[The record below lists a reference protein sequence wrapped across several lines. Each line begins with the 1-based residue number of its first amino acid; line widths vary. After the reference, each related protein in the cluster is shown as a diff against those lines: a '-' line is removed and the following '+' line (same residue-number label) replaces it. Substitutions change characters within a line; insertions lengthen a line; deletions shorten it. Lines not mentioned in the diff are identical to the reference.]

1 MNKKLLA
8 IGLVVCGVA
17 VVALLWEGFTVEEA
31 RAEIDIQ
38 ESAAVVVEPMS
49 SVRAPEVLEYYDVP
63 LEDNLQSFIF
73 GRCERHGLDPAI
85 VFAMI
90 QRESQFDRDA
100 IGDRGA
106 SYGLMQIQPKWHAE
120 RMARLGC
127 DDLLDPYQN
136 VEVGIDILAE
146 LVAMDRGLEW
156 ALMAYNGGY
165 SYANAFVSKGELSD
179 YAREVLDISDELEW
193 RGEQ

>member
-8 IGLVVCGVA
+8 IGLAVCGVA
-17 VVALLWEGFTVEEA
+17 VVALLWKGFAVEEA

-38 ESAAVVVEPMS
+38 ESAAVVAEPMS
-49 SVRAPEVLEYYDVP
+49 SVATPEVLEYYDVP
-63 LEDNLQSFIF
+63 LEDSLQNFIF
-73 GRCERHGLDPAI
+73 GRCERYGIDPAI

-90 QRESQFDRDA
+90 DVESKFDRDA

-179 YAREVLDISDELEW
+179 YSREVMAVAANLEW
-193 RGEQ
+193 K

>member
-8 IGLVVCGVA
+8 IGLAVCGVA
-17 VVALLWEGFTVEEA
+17 VVALLWKGFTVEEA
-31 RAEIDIQ
+31 RAEIDIP
-38 ESAAVVVEPMS
+38 ESAAVVVEPVS
-49 SVRAPEVLEYYDVP
+49 SVVEPEVLEYYDVP
-63 LEDNLQSFIF
+63 LEDSLQSFIF
-73 GRCERHGLDPAI
+73 GRCERHGLNPAI

-90 QRESQFDRDA
+90 DVESKFDRDA

-136 VEVGIDILAE
+136 VEVGVDILAE

-179 YAREVLDISDELEW
+179 YAREVMAMAANLEW
-193 RGEQ
+193 K

>member
-8 IGLVVCGVA
+8 IGLAVCGVA
-17 VVALLWEGFTVEEA
+17 VVALLWKGFAVEEA

-38 ESAAVVVEPMS
+38 ESAAVVVEPVS
-49 SVRAPEVLEYYDVP
+49 SVAMPEVLEYYDVP

-73 GRCERHGLDPAI
+73 GRCERHGFDPAI

-90 QRESQFDRDA
+90 DVESKFDRDA

-146 LVAMDRGLEW
+146 LVTMDRGLEW

-179 YAREVLDISDELEW
+179 YAREVMTVAANLEW
-193 RGEQ
+193 K

>member
-1 MNKKLLA
+1 MDRKMLTIILVICA
-8 IGLVVCGVA
+8 VMSGVLIGLGIA
-17 VVALLWEGFTVEEA
+17 AENRRE
-31 RAEIDIQ
+31 EIDIP
-38 ESAAVVVEPMS
+38 ETTDVGSIEPMPNAKS
-49 SVRAPEVLEYYDVP
+49 PEILEYYDVP
-63 LEDNLQSFIF
+63 LDEDLQSFIF
-73 GRCERHGLDPAI
+73 GRCERHNIDPAI

-90 QRESQFDRDA
+90 ERESQFDIYA
-100 IGDRGA
+100 IGDNGN

-146 LVAMDRGLEW
+146 LIAMDRGIEW

-165 SYANAFVSKGELSD
+165 SYANALVRSGEVSE
-179 YAREVLDISDELEW
+179 YAREVLNADLEW
-193 RGEQ
+193 RAYV

>member
-1 MNKKLLA
+1 MNKKLLV
-8 IGLVVCGVA
+8 IGLAVCGVA
-17 VVALLWEGFTVEEA
+17 VMALLWKGFAVEEA
-31 RAEIDIQ
+31 RAEIDIP
-38 ESAAVVVEPMS
+38 ESAAVVAEPVS
-49 SVRAPEVLEYYDVP
+49 SVATPEVLEYYDVP
-63 LEDNLQSFIF
+63 LEDGLQSFIF
-73 GRCERHGLDPAI
+73 GRCERHGIDPAI

-90 QRESQFDRDA
+90 GVESKFDREA

-120 RMARLGC
+120 RMERLGC

-165 SYANAFVSKGELSD
+165 SYANAFVNRGEVSH
-179 YAREVLDISDELEW
+179 YVSEVLDVAANLEW
-193 RGEQ
+193 K